1 MNVYMLLH
9 EISFSALNCI
19 LAHMLKNTYI
29 QFMLCHGNMCYTEA
43 YLSFI
48 CKQYNTMNILIMK
61 NVPLYKL
68 NKSMLSFVKTELK
81 QKNVTKIIKIRIS
94 KIM

>member
-43 YLSFI
+43 YL
-48 CKQYNTMNILIMK
+48 
-61 NVPLYKL
+61 
-68 NKSMLSFVKTELK
+68 
-81 QKNVTKIIKIRIS
+81 
-94 KIM
+94 